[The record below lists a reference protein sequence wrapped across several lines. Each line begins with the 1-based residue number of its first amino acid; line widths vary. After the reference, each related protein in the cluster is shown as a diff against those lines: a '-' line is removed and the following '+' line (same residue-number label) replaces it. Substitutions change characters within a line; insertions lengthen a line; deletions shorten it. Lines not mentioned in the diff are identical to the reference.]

1 MYKRQIHKV
10 IGSEEQRFLER
21 LDQGTTMLQD
31 IVMELENK
39 GSLTVPGSWAFK
51 LYDTYGFPLELT
63 REIAGESGMTVD
75 EEGFLEA
82 MEEQRAVSYT
92 HLFSLTPI
100 RVHAMILVSCGKQQ
114 CKARCR
120 Q

>member
-1 MYKRQIHKV
+1 MVDMADVVSSVFSHTYPELVMRKDHIHKV
-10 IGSEEQRFLER
+10 IGSEEERFLER

-75 EEGFLEA
+75 EEGFL
-82 MEEQRAVSYT
+82 
-92 HLFSLTPI
+92 
-100 RVHAMILVSCGKQQ
+100 
-114 CKARCR
+114 
-120 Q
+120 